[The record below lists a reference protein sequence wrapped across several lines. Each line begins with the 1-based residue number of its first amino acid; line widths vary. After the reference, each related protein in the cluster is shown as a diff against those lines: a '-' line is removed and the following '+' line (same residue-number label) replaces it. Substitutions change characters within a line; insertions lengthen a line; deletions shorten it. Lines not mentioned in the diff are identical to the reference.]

1 MQLKWYNIFIFQN
14 LLSEQGRVFM
24 NAILVRIYWQ
34 LSLILF
40 FRKTK
45 IVVITHE
52 DCWNY
57 DRRLRYNYIDLVPFT
72 RHIQLDASLIL
83 LKPSRQ
89 KAMIWPYL
97 MSVSVSMVNCREY
110 FQHIGWHFLMFN
122 GSCCCLLILELIKEN
137 KGSLMKINTYSIFMA
152 ISPLLA
158 TDKTN
163 VSCLIDVLTVLFVD
177 CKFFDSRKKN

>member
-1 MQLKWYNIFIFQN
+1 M
-14 LLSEQGRVFM
+14 
-24 NAILVRIYWQ
+24 
-34 LSLILF
+34 
-40 FRKTK
+40 
-45 IVVITHE
+45 ITHE

-57 DRRLRYNYIDLVPFT
+57 DRRLRNNYIDLVPFT
-72 RHIQLDASLIL
+72 RHVQLNASLIL

-97 MSVSVSMVNCREY
+97 MSVSVSLVNCRDY

-137 KGSLMKINTYSIFMA
+137 KESMMEINTYSIFMA
-152 ISPLLA
+152 ISTLLA

-163 VSCLIDVLTVLFVD
+163 VSCLIQVLTVSSVN
-177 CKFFDSRKKN
+177 CKFFYIPVKNLNG

>member
-1 MQLKWYNIFIFQN
+1 
-14 LLSEQGRVFM
+14 
-24 NAILVRIYWQ
+24 
-34 LSLILF
+34 
-40 FRKTK
+40 
-45 IVVITHE
+45 VITHE

-57 DRRLRYNYIDLVPFT
+57 DRRLRNNYIDLVPFT
-72 RHIQLDASLIL
+72 RHIQLNASLIL

-97 MSVSVSMVNCREY
+97 MSVSVSLVNCRDY

-137 KGSLMKINTYSIFMA
+137 KESMMEINTYSIFMA
-152 ISPLLA
+152 ISTLLA

-163 VSCLIDVLTVLFVD
+163 VSCLIQVLTVSSVN
-177 CKFFDSRKKN
+177 CKFFYIPVKNLNG

>member
-1 MQLKWYNIFIFQN
+1 M
-14 LLSEQGRVFM
+14 
-24 NAILVRIYWQ
+24 
-34 LSLILF
+34 
-40 FRKTK
+40 
-45 IVVITHE
+45 ITHE

-57 DRRLRYNYIDLVPFT
+57 DRRLRNNYIDLVPFT
-72 RHIQLDASLIL
+72 RHIQLNASLIL

-97 MSVSVSMVNCREY
+97 MSVSVSLVNCRDY

-137 KGSLMKINTYSIFMA
+137 KESMMEINTYSIFMA
-152 ISPLLA
+152 ISTLLA

-163 VSCLIDVLTVLFVD
+163 VSCLIQVLTVSSVN
-177 CKFFDSRKKN
+177 CKFFYIPVKNLNG